1 MTSHVTQLEKI
12 MKTQLVLNR
21 FKTTRENIKWV
32 ITCYND
38 VMHYTFSF
46 LLFFLITNHEILNF
60 LETLCPIRERVKK
73 GRGWR
78 FSKRCFIYTTYLVK
92 NDYDK
97 GRREVKNLKKN
108 YWVFYERP
116 NIRNNHKK
124 SKKSSVFFPIKNGP

>member
-12 MKTQLVLNR
+12 MKIQLVLNR

-97 GRREVKNLKKN
+97 GRREIKNLKKKIIGSFMN
-108 YWVFYERP
+108 GPISEIITKRVRSRQY
-116 NIRNNHKK
+116 
-124 SKKSSVFFPIKNGP
+124 FFP